1 MSYKTERLVDLF
13 PDVLAARDGSSL
25 LHKLLDA
32 VGAELMNADESIKRL
47 LKSHWIDYAER
58 AALDG
63 LGAIFRVERRRLPDG
78 TPEPDGA
85 FRLRLKSVV
94 SLFTGGG
101 TRQAVLGAVRSA
113 LGLPFHL
120 SQLKGVPTA
129 LLQDLEKLVILEE
142 FSPNPERFF
151 DEITD
156 PADAGRLKMDIP
168 VVSVFEARP
177 NIEWR
182 FTLGGGRRLEL
193 ERMDS
198 GEGIKSLDSLV
209 VPQGV
214 ELRLSA
220 DASGRL
226 TAFLGTTDVADRFV
240 NLDNSTPAIMP
251 SVPGSAST
259 WQFRAQSG
267 LFDIGT
273 FDEED
278 TFDPPLFSVEMTWRS
293 FTPLTFD
300 VIVPYFLKQAIDNLK
315 ALHGYTGDIFVFEG
329 LDYSTIQQVVDQTRA
344 AGVRGTV
351 QFSLTH
357 VENHDQ
363 REILNVHAD
372 HRLTEDA
379 DPRDGLTTASGARLV
394 EPHDVA
400 ERLSLGAVFDVSRFD
415 GSFGFV

>member
-1 MSYKTERLVDLF
+1 MSYKTEKLVDLF
-13 PDVLAARDGSSL
+13 PDVFAARDRSSL
-25 LHKLLDA
+25 LYKLLDA
-32 VGAELMNADESIKRL
+32 VGAELMRTDESIKQL
-47 LKSHWIDYAER
+47 LKSHWIDYAEG

-63 LGAIFRVERRRLPDG
+63 LGAIFRVERRRLPNG

-101 TRQAVLGAVRSA
+101 TREAVLGAVRSA

-120 SQLKGVPTA
+120 SQLRGVPAA
-129 LLQDLEKLVILEE
+129 LLQDLEKLIILEE

-151 DEITD
+151 DAITD
-156 PADAGRLKMDIP
+156 LSDAGQLTLDIP
-168 VVSVFEARP
+168 IVSVFETRP
-177 NIEWR
+177 NIEWI
-182 FTLGGGRRLEL
+182 FTQGGGRRLEL
-193 ERMDS
+193 ERLDS
-198 GEGIKSLDSLV
+198 GEGIKSVDSLV

-214 ELRLSA
+214 ALRLSA
-220 DASGRL
+220 DADGNL
-226 TAFLGTTDVADRFV
+226 IAFLGTTDVAAQFT
-240 NLDNSTPAIMP
+240 NLDDTTPAVMP
-251 SVPGSAST
+251 TVPGFAST

-267 LFDIGT
+267 LFGIST
-273 FDEED
+273 FDASD
-278 TFDPPLFSVEMTWRS
+278 TFDLPLFSVEMTWRS

-315 ALHGYTGDIFVFEG
+315 ALHGFTGDIFVFEG
-329 LDYSTIQQVVDQTRA
+329 LDYNTIQQVVDQTRA

-357 VENHDQ
+357 VESHDQ
-363 REILNVHAD
+363 RESLRIHGD
-372 HRLTEDA
+372 HRHTEDA
-379 DPRDGLTTASGARLV
+379 GQHDSLTTASGARLV